1 MPSPRDEVLS
11 LLAGRPIGRLPVFGG
26 LPSLTASGL
35 RSASIRFSAAHT
47 DPELMAR
54 AASTT
59 FELFGFE
66 SAVAPF
72 DLCVE
77 AEALGAGV
85 DYQTGVEGF
94 LAPVVSQPVP
104 VGQLQSGGPEM
115 AALADVG
122 RVPLVADAI
131 RRLKAG
137 VGRQVAIGAW
147 IPGPFTLSW
156 QLFGAEAWLAAT
168 VEWEQIG
175 EWLAAL
181 AEALARVGRRYRE
194 AGADFLTVHEMG
206 GSPQVVGP
214 RAFRRWV
221 KPALA
226 RLCGALPEPV
236 VISICGDTNAVVEDL
251 LACGAGGLNVDQ
263 RNDLARTRA
272 MAGRR
277 ALLLGNFDPVGVL
290 SEGTPEA
297 VTNEVRRIA
306 QAGADGVWP
315 GCDLWPE
322 IPDENFQALM
332 ESARAYGGAASLNS
346 TAS

>member
-1 MPSPRDEVLS
+1 MPSPRDDVLN

-26 LPSLTASGL
+26 LPSLTEPGL
-35 RSASIRFSAAHT
+35 KSAGIHFSAAHT

-54 AASTT
+54 AAATT
-59 FELFGFE
+59 FERFGFE

-77 AEALGAGV
+77 AEALGVVV
-85 DYQTGVEGF
+85 DYQTGGASF
-94 LAPVVSQPVP
+94 LAPVVSQPLP
-104 VGQLQSGGPEM
+104 VGALQPGGPEL
-115 AALADVG
+115 AALPGAG

-137 VGRQVAIGAW
+137 VGRHVAIGAW

-168 VEWEQIG
+168 VEGDQVA

-181 AEALARVGRRYRE
+181 AEALAGVGRRYRE
-194 AGADFLTVHEMG
+194 AGADFLTVHDMG

-226 RLCGALPEPV
+226 RLVAALPGPV
-236 VISICGDTNAVVEDL
+236 VVSVCGDTNAVVEDL
-251 LACGAGGLNVDQ
+251 LACGAGALNVDQ
-263 RNDLARTRA
+263 RNDLARTRE
-272 MAGRR
+272 MTGRR
-277 ALLLGNFDPVGVL
+277 VLLLGNLDPVGVL
-290 SEGTPEA
+290 SQGTPEA
-297 VTNEVRRIA
+297 VADEVRRIA
-306 QAGADGVWP
+306 LAGADAVWP

-322 IPDENFQALM
+322 IPEENFRALM
-332 ESARAYGGAASLNS
+332 ETARAYGGFAL
-346 TAS
+346 